1 MGSLLEALGLTGPKV
16 ASALPS
22 AAATPAA
29 TTADITPAAKA
40 RYDAAAVAVDAD
52 VAAAVAVLTSHADA
66 LTAAAGKAFT
76 DARQAVKESTG
87 AGYWAQAMSRLPA
100 LQAQAKSMVAAEADQ
115 AAFAAARTT
124 LRDSADFIAARS
136 MVNESGVPD
145 AAAKGFNDTALAV
158 QKAASEKRWK
168 DAMALLPAVRAAIP
182 AVLKVRIEGKAYY
195 DAFAAA
201 AADIGRGR
209 NAFYDI
215 DATADDLA
223 GERQFWSEA
232 DGRRVDAV
240 RARKWAAAKAA
251 VEPERRA
258 SVELADA
265 LATIKLEKV
274 PFDAAMAALRNLDIA
289 RDAAIGGTKKVR
301 QGEGRAFLARYEA
314 MNDARN
320 QGRFADALAAL
331 PALQAAIDALLA
343 AAKAAF
349 DGRLGF
355 DIELRSLGD
364 LGPARAL
371 VAAPPAPLAAAAAEW
386 QKADAAVTSAAAGED
401 WDAAKAAVAP
411 LREAHRKLLEAQG
424 QFNKAA
430 GPADN
435 DAFSGKMLALKPRIE
450 KAAEAGQPG
459 HVEVLQKDVR
469 QRVAA
474 IGSALKG
481 RDMAA
486 AEAAFPAVEPALAAM
501 EKAKADHAS
510 FRTRYETARDGEVAK
525 ARALAL
531 QPAELAADRDTA
543 LDKDEKAIV
552 GLGDDGKLAAAG
564 ARIDRW
570 LLQAGAWAGSKA
582 VYDTLMAKKPDDAKL
597 KKLAGTPGGA
607 AVLDSIVAHL
617 PPATSQR
624 VMSSALLAR
633 FGFKVQSLDKANTDA
648 DNMAGV
654 KAVDATKADTS
665 LQKIYE
671 VLSQTPIDVKG
682 KVTDVIDFKQDT
694 GGAMYDNHKK
704 IYMYCGRPDDPEAGK
719 QEFSVAGVIVP
730 EGEEVVETC
739 KPQDTQPAPY
749 FDFALLHESG
759 HAEDD
764 ARKFMEKHLG
774 KDNVEFG
781 GWVVH
786 KQSPAVAAKAA
797 AAHFRYSEAYVLA
810 TLSAAK
816 SVPPAKKPA
825 PPPGRNAD
833 EWEAARKAVL
843 EWCRLVR
850 VDQELWN
857 KAGLSK
863 RLAIDGRVYQ
873 EAYAN
878 WWVSYAYAARAK
890 GITGYQFRSEAEW
903 FAELY
908 AAFFSEKLKPE
919 HPSAAWLGTFKK
931 PQPA

>member
-1 MGSLLEALGLTGPKV
+1 MGRLLDALGLAERNKAPAA
-16 ASALPS
+16 ASA
-22 AAATPAA
+22 ATAPAA
-29 TTADITPAAKA
+29 SSADIADAAKA
-40 RYDAAAVAVDAD
+40 KYEVAAAAVAAD
-52 VAAAVAVLTSHADA
+52 LAAAVDVMTNDADA

-76 DARQAVKESTG
+76 DARQAVKDSTG
-87 AGYWAQAMSRLPA
+87 AGYWAQAMARLPA
-100 LQAQAKSMVAAEADQ
+100 LQAQAKSVVAAEADH
-115 AAFAAARTT
+115 AAYLAARTA
-124 LRDSADFIAARS
+124 LRESADFIAARA

-145 AAAKGFNDTALAV
+145 AAAKGFNDGAQAV
-158 QKAASEKRWK
+158 QKAAAEKRWK
-168 DAMALLPAVRAAIP
+168 DAAALLPAINKAIP
-182 AVLKVRIEGKAYY
+182 TVLKVRIEGKAYY

-201 AADIGRGR
+201 AADIDRGR
-209 NAFYDI
+209 KAFFDI

-232 DGRRVDAV
+232 DVRRVDAV
-240 RARKWAAAKAA
+240 RARNWVGAKAA
-251 VEPERRA
+251 VEPERKA

-265 LATIKLEKV
+265 LAKIKLEKI
-274 PFDAAMAALRNLDIA
+274 PFDAGLAALRNLDLA
-289 RDAAIGGTKKVR
+289 RDAAASGVKKVR
-301 QGEGRAFLARYEA
+301 EGEGRAFLARYEA

-320 QGRFADALAAL
+320 QGRFADALAAM

-343 AAKAAF
+343 AAKADF
-349 DGRLGF
+349 DAHLGF
-355 DIELRSLGD
+355 DNEQRSLGD
-364 LGPARAL
+364 LSPARAL
-371 VAAPPAPLAAAAAEW
+371 VAAPPAPLAAAAADW
-386 QKADAAVTSAAAGED
+386 HKADQAMTSAAAAED
-401 WDAAKAAVAP
+401 WIAARTAVAP
-411 LREAHRKLLEAQG
+411 LLEAQRKLVEA
-424 QFNKAA
+424 QVRFNKAA

-435 DAFSGKMLALKPRIE
+435 EAFGRKMLALKPRLE
-450 KAAEAGQPG
+450 KAADAGQPG
-459 HVEVLQKDVR
+459 HVEALQKDVR
-469 QRVAA
+469 QRGAA
-474 IGSALKG
+474 IGAALKA

-501 EKAKADHAS
+501 EKAKADHAAL
-510 FRTRYETARDGEVAK
+510 RTRYEAARDGEIKK
-525 ARALAL
+525 ARELVL
-531 QPAELAADRDTA
+531 QPAELAADRDAA

-552 GLGDDGKLAAAG
+552 DLADVGKLDAAG
-564 ARIDRW
+564 VRIDRW
-570 LLQAGAWAGSKA
+570 LLQASAWAGSKA

-597 KKLAGTPGGA
+597 KKLAGTAGGA
-607 AVLDSIVAHL
+607 AVLDAIVARL
-617 PPATSQR
+617 PPATSQQ

-633 FGFKVQSLDKANTDA
+633 FGFKVKSFDKANTDA

-654 KAVDATKADTS
+654 KAVDATKADSS
-665 LQKIYE
+665 LQKMYE

-682 KVTDVIDFKQDT
+682 KVTDVVDFKQDT

-704 IYMYCGRPDDPEAGK
+704 IYMYCGRPDDPDAGK

-730 EGEEVVETC
+730 EGEEVVESC
-739 KPQDTQPAPY
+739 KPQDTRPAPY

-764 ARKFMEKHLG
+764 AQKFMDKRLG

-786 KQSPAVAAKAA
+786 KQSPAAAAKAA

-816 SVPPAKKPA
+816 SVPPAKKPP
-825 PPPGRNAD
+825 PPPGRTAD
-833 EWEAARKAVL
+833 EWEAARKAAL

-873 EAYAN
+873 EAYDN

-919 HPSAAWLGTFKK
+919 HPSAAWLGKFKK